1 MSSLL
6 DGGEQWQ
13 QLLKDK
19 DQGIEFSARSSR
31 PPVCLCADV
40 CCKHKFAIPAGLQ
53 APKWTVPRPVSIF
66 RSSAQH
72 RNANVII
79 FKDTFVN
86 EFTTE

>member
-1 MSSLL
+1 MFSLL

-31 PPVCLCADV
+31 PPVCLCVDV
-40 CCKHKFAIPAGLQ
+40 CCKHKFAIQAGLQ
-53 APKWTVPRPVSIF
+53 APKWTVARPVSIF

-72 RNANVII
+72 
-79 FKDTFVN
+79 
-86 EFTTE
+86 